1 MSPSRTEKIFTRI
14 YAKNSWGDRESKS
27 GAGSG
32 IARTESLRPALTRLA
47 LDLEIRSLLDLPCG
61 DFNWMRHTDLPGIDY
76 TGIDIVQPLIER
88 NQAMYTQPGRRFL
101 RLDMLCDTLP
111 RTDLILCRDGF
122 VHLSFG
128 DITRA
133 LRAMHDSGPEYLL
146 VTTFTAHP
154 RNREISTGG
163 WRPLNLDI
171 GPFYFPPPLCTLAD
185 CPPNGSFPDKAL
197 ALYRFSVL
205 SARLPE
211 LERIFRSG
219 KLLPEALQRMLARLR
234 R

>member
-1 MSPSRTEKIFTRI
+1 MKGFAADIEAGMPAIANR
-14 YAKNSWGDRESKS
+14 S
-27 GAGSG
+27 GLFRGFAN
-32 IARTESLRPALTRLA
+32 
-47 LDLEIRSLLDLPCG
+47 SLL
-61 DFNWMRHTDLPGIDY
+61 RHNLKATVGRLRD
-76 TGIDIVQPLIER
+76 
-88 NQAMYTQPGRRFL
+88 QAMYTQPGRRFL

-146 VTTFTAHP
+146 VTTFIAHP

-163 WRPLNLDI
+163 WRPLNLAI

-219 KLLPEALQRMLARLR
+219 KLLPEALQRMPARLR
-234 R
+234 Q

>member
-1 MSPSRTEKIFTRI
+1 M
-14 YAKNSWGDRESKS
+14 RE
-27 GAGSG
+27 
-32 IARTESLRPALTRLA
+32 
-47 LDLEIRSLLDLPCG
+47 LPCG
-61 DFNWMRHTDLPGIDY
+61 DFNWMRHSDLPGIDY

-146 VTTFTAHP
+146 VTTFIAHP

-163 WRPLNLDI
+163 WRPLNLAI
-171 GPFYFPPPLCTLAD
+171 GPFYFPPPIVYA
-185 CPPNGSFPDKAL
+185 
-197 ALYRFSVL
+197 R
-205 SARLPE
+205 RLPTE
-211 LERIFRSG
+211 WQLSRHGAGPVPLFRIVGAAAGAGTDFQIREATARSTTANAGPPATIETMRRINRG
-219 KLLPEALQRMLARLR
+219 KTGPA
-234 R
+234 